1 MSSSKVMADRM
12 ILDVKALILSLQYAL
27 FALQKSKEEIKN
39 QGRQVLEAAKEDID
53 RVEKDHIM
61 GDSLVTYYGYN
72 MNEQCATFR
81 QVIDKI
87 ENSSF
92 RDAHAILESVNK
104 QVEEKLSEHLRER
117 IAYRS
122 P

>member
-1 MSSSKVMADRM
+1 MADRM
-12 ILDVKALILSLQYAL
+12 ILDVKALILSLQYAF
-27 FALQKSKEEIKN
+27 FALQESKEEVKN
-39 QGRQVLEAAKEDID
+39 QGRQVLEAAKEDIE
-53 RVEKDHIM
+53 RVEKDHFM
-61 GDSLVTYYGYN
+61 GDSLVTYYDYN

-92 RDAHAILESVNK
+92 KDAHAILESLNK
-104 QVEEKLSEHLRER
+104 QVEEKLGEHLRER